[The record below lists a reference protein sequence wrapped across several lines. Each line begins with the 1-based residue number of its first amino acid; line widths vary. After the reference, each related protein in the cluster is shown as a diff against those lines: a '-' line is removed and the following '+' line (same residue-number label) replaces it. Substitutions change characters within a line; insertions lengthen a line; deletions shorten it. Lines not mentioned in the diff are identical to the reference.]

1 MQGLMTT
8 NVINLV
14 RAAGEAAEADN
25 LDAFD
30 EAAEALI
37 QALRDQLVGT
47 HDDLQALIILEANL
61 AVDRDFG
68 DEYPATVRAIRER
81 IEWLRHLKAS
91 PN

>member
-1 MQGLMTT
+1 MTT

-14 RAAGEAAEADN
+14 RAAGEAAEADD

-30 EAAEALI
+30 EAAGALI
-37 QALRDQLVGT
+37 QALRDQLGGPY
-47 HDDLQALIILEANL
+47 DDLQALIFLEANL

-68 DEYPATVRAIRER
+68 DEYPATVRTIRER
-81 IEWLRHLKAS
+81 IDWLHHQKAS